1 MSKKKLTYS
10 LNYRKPKSEY
20 NDSDELMICIRYYH
34 RCDKTQKTK
43 VIKKS
48 TGIKCKLQDWN
59 SDWHKTSLRSPIM
72 DSDPNYKKKNKILK
86 DKVKTFNLDD
96 LFSTVK
102 NDSFSPYLNSKLP
115 IGPLDKKWTNHKN
128 TIDLV
133 SPANKRNIDVIV
145 VGTGLAGGSACATL
159 AELGYNVKAFCFQD
173 SPRRAHSIAAQGG
186 INAAKN
192 YQGDGDSTYRLFYD
206 TVKGGDYRSREE
218 NVYRL
223 AEVSANIIDQCVAQG
238 VPFARD
244 YGGLLDN
251 RSFGGVLVSR
261 TFYAK
266 GQTGQQLL
274 LGAYSAMN
282 RQIARGK
289 IQMFNRHEMLDVVIV
304 DGKARGI
311 ITRNL
316 VNGKVERHSA
326 HAVVLATGGYG
337 NVFYLSTN
345 AMGSN
350 VTAAWKAHKRGAY
363 FANPCFTQI
372 HPTCIPVSGDH
383 QSKLTL
389 MSESLRNDGRIWVP
403 KNVEDV
409 DKIRNGTLKPTEI
422 NEENRDYFLE
432 RRYPAFGNLVP
443 RDVASRAAK
452 ERCDAGFGVNKT
464 GEAVYLD
471 FASAITRYGKE
482 QALVTGKDDSN
493 DEIIQTLGK
502 EIIKKKYGNL
512 FQMYE
517 KIVDQNP
524 YETPMMIYP
533 AVHYTMGGVWVDYN
547 LMTTVPG
554 LYAIGEANFSDH
566 GANRL
571 GASALMQGLA
581 DGYFV
586 LPYTIGDY
594 LSDDIST
601 GPIANDTEEFLA
613 AETEAKQKLEFFVN
627 NKGSKSVD
635 YFHKKLGKIM
645 WNKCGMARNKK
656 DLESAISEISKL
668 RKEFWS
674 EVKVPGDKNEFN
686 EELAKAGRVADFLEL
701 GELFAKDALE
711 REESCG
717 GHFREEYQTKEGEAT
732 RKKEFQFVSAWE
744 YVGEPKNAILH
755 KEKLEYQN
763 IEVKERSYK

>member
-1 MSKKKLTYS
+1 MKTNKNGFSKVL
-10 LNYRKPKSEY
+10 KSNVPE
-20 NDSDELMICIRYYH
+20 
-34 RCDKTQKTK
+34 
-43 VIKKS
+43 
-48 TGIKCKLQDWN
+48 G
-59 SDWHKTSLRSPIM
+59 PI
-72 DSDPNYKKKNKILK
+72 
-86 DKVKTFNLDD
+86 
-96 LFSTVK
+96 
-102 NDSFSPYLNSKLP
+102 
-115 IGPLDKKWTNHKN
+115 DKKWTTHKN
-128 TIDLV
+128 KINLV
-133 SPANKRNIDVIV
+133 SPANKRNLDVIV
-145 VGTGLAGGSACATL
+145 VGTGLAGGSAAATL

-192 YQGDGDSTYRLFYD
+192 YQGDGDSVYRLFYD

-289 IQMFNRHEMLDVVIV
+289 IKMYNRHEMLDIV
-304 DGKARGI
+304 LIDGKARGI
-311 ITRNL
+311 IARNL
-316 VNGKVERHSA
+316 VTGEIERHSA
-326 HAVVLATGGYG
+326 HAVVLGSGGYG

-350 VTAAWKAHKRGAY
+350 VTAAWKAHKRGAF

-403 KNVEDV
+403 KNKKDVEA
-409 DKIRNGTLKPTEI
+409 IRSGSLKPTEI
-422 NEENRDYFLE
+422 SEENRDYFLE

-471 FASAITRYGKE
+471 FASAIIRYGKE
-482 QALVTGKDDSN
+482 QALVNGQDDSDN
-493 DEIIQTLGK
+493 DLVQKLGK
-502 EIIKKKYGNL
+502 EVVKKKYGNL

-566 GANRL
+566 GSNRL

-586 LPYTIGDY
+586 LPYTIGNY
-594 LSDDIST
+594 LSEDIST
-601 GPIANDTEEFLA
+601 GPIPNDSKEFLD
-613 AETEAKQKLEFFVN
+613 AEKEVKEKIDFFVS

-645 WNKCGMARNKK
+645 WNKCGMARTKETLN
-656 DLESAISEISKL
+656 EAIEEISNL
-668 RKEFWS
+668 RKEFYK
-674 EVKVPGDKNEFN
+674 EVRVPGGSDQFN
-686 EELAKAGRVADFLEL
+686 EELAKAGRVSDFLEL
-701 GELFAKDALE
+701 GELFAKDALQ

-717 GHFREEYQTKEGEAT
+717 GHFREEYQTPEGEAK
-732 RKKEFQFVSAWE
+732 RRKEFQYVSAWE
-744 YVGEPKNAILH
+744 YKGEPKDAELH
-755 KEKLEYQN
+755 KEELIFHN